1 MYLSHGHGM
10 WWLTKWS
17 IALPY
22 NKNHDN
28 TDGYYPLT
36 VWKKTELTPRLP
48 LHHSSITRPS
58 CAYFTRLYNSD
69 LSVVLHKT
77 YIFLRCEYNHI
88 TAYTRTPQSIILR
101 HQYYN
106 TPRHTRIRVPT
117 AFSWPILAQLFMT
130 MFIDYTSETLTD
142 HSHISS

>member
-1 MYLSHGHGM
+1 M

-17 IALPY
+17 ITLPY

-36 VWKKTELTPRLP
+36 VWKTELTPHLS

-88 TAYTRTPQSIILR
+88 TAYTRIPQSIILR
-101 HQYYN
+101 HHYYN
-106 TPRHTRIRVPT
+106 TPRHTHAYVSHCILLT
-117 AFSWPILAQLFMT
+117 NFSTIIYDNVYWLHKWNMSHKLYLRSILSYTT
-130 MFIDYTSETLTD
+130 MNT
-142 HSHISS
+142 